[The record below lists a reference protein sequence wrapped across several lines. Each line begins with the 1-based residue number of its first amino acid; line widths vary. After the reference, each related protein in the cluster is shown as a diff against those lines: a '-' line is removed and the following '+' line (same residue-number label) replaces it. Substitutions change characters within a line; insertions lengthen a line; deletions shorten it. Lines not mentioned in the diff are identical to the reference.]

1 MNFTK
6 QATVRFQRLSFDSE
20 TQMKAPVPVPDQFQE
35 SMYDFNRDVSAQ
47 DLFHKTL
54 YRCQERTQ
62 PEAKDEGSDSEEKPE
77 KSQMLKDLELAVKR
91 LNVFT

>member
-20 TQMKAPVPVPDQFQE
+20 NQMKAPMPVPDQFQD

-47 DLFHKTL
+47 ELFHKSL
-54 YRCQERTQ
+54 YRCRERTQ
-62 PEAKDEGSDSEEKPE
+62 PTVND
-77 KSQMLKDLELAVKR
+77 
-91 LNVFT
+91 